1 MAVKT
6 LGPLLRDSMNF
17 CKRRWMVLL
26 LGAMVFGFLT
36 QGVSVWLLGSQA
48 IEWEKEMAPLS
59 EQANSPQ
66 MQELITKVQS
76 GKGTQAD
83 IQQLAAMSAATV
95 SSLPAADAH
104 ALCAHAARSGLG
116 LLLTTLIGLLAK
128 CYFVMVA
135 VKDIGDVGEALSVTS
150 RTILP
155 LFGMFLWVI
164 VRSFIWIPFIGILIA
179 IILGP
184 RFILSPLYLLQQ
196 KKGVIESVSQSYKAT
211 QGYWGKIM
219 GNCWWQASSA
229 GSSRAS
235 SRGSSEGYWARRR
248 AAL

>member
-1 MAVKT
+1 
-6 LGPLLRDSMNF
+6 
-17 CKRRWMVLL
+17 
-26 LGAMVFGFLT
+26 
-36 QGVSVWLLGSQA
+36 
-48 IEWEKEMAPLS
+48 
-59 EQANSPQ
+59 
-66 MQELITKVQS
+66 
-76 GKGTQAD
+76 
-83 IQQLAAMSAATV
+83 
-95 SSLPAADAH
+95 
-104 ALCAHAARSGLG
+104 
-116 LLLTTLIGLLAK
+116 
-128 CYFVMVA
+128 MVA

-211 QGYWGKIM
+211 PRILGKIM
-219 GNCWWQASSA
+219 GNLLVA
-229 GSSRAS
+229 GLLSGIVSGILS
-235 SRGSSEGYWARRR
+235 WIIGGLLARRR